1 MANYTAHYH
10 LHQWEPEDSFLRGDF
25 NEDFQ
30 KIDAGLAGRG
40 DCSLLFGSYVGTGT
54 CGPSEPTVLTLGI
67 PAKALWVSCG
77 SRHAVFLRGNTQ
89 AVNFSTS
96 DGELLEVEWTQDG
109 LSWKLGGG
117 LYNHDYQ
124 QLNEKGTTY
133 YYAALYQESK
143 EAPGHIRGRLAFLGF
158 GDQNS
163 ADSEGTLHK
172 STIPGALDRPGVLT
186 GGQGLS
192 LHGTITSIDQG
203 LFANYLNIEVVGAD

>member
-10 LHQWEPEDSFLRGDF
+10 LHQWEPEDSFLRRDF

-54 CGPSEPTVLTLGI
+54 CGPSEPTALTLGI

-124 QLNEKGTTY
+124 QLNEAGTTY

-143 EAPGHIRGRLAFLGF
+143 EAPGNTRGLLASWGLVIRTQRIVKVPSTRVPSPALLIDQVYLPEVRGSVFMEPSPALIRGF
-158 GDQNS
+158 S
-163 ADSEGTLHK
+163 
-172 STIPGALDRPGVLT
+172 P
-186 GGQGLS
+186 
-192 LHGTITSIDQG
+192 IT
-203 LFANYLNIEVVGAD
+203 

>member
-10 LHQWEPEDSFLRGDF
+10 LHQWEPEDSFLRRDF

-54 CGPSEPTVLTLGI
+54 CGPSEPTALTLGI

-143 EAPGHIRGRLAFLGF
+143 EAPGNTRGLLASWGLVIRTQRIVKVPPISSSPVVLVTSTPSTT
-158 GDQNS
+158 S
-163 ADSEGTLHK
+163 ARVMVWISP
-172 STIPGALDRPGVLT
+172 SAMV
-186 GGQGLS
+186 
-192 LHGTITSIDQG
+192 
-203 LFANYLNIEVVGAD
+203 

>member
-1 MANYTAHYH
+1 MFRISCHFHFLPQGRAAPLLYWKTRP
-10 LHQWEPEDSFLRGDF
+10 LVEEPASGCLPDAGWPCLRRGNIDGKLYSALSPAPVGTGGQLLRGDF

-54 CGPSEPTVLTLGI
+54 CGPSEPTALTLGI

-109 LSWKLGGG
+109 LSWKLGE
-117 LYNHDYQ
+117 D
-124 QLNEKGTTY
+124 
-133 YYAALYQESK
+133 
-143 EAPGHIRGRLAFLGF
+143 F
-158 GDQNS
+158 
-163 ADSEGTLHK
+163 
-172 STIPGALDRPGVLT
+172 
-186 GGQGLS
+186 
-192 LHGTITSIDQG
+192 TITTTSSSMKREPPIITRRYTKKQG
-203 LFANYLNIEVVGAD
+203 GPGKYPGPPCSLGLG

>member
-10 LHQWEPEDSFLRGDF
+10 LHQWEPEDSFLRRDF

-54 CGPSEPTVLTLGI
+54 CGPSEPTALTLGI

-77 SRHAVFLRGNTQ
+77 SCHAVFLRGNTQ

-109 LSWKLGGG
+109 LSWKLGEDFTIMTTSSSMRLEPPIITRRFIKKARRPREISGASLLSWG
-117 LYNHDYQ
+117 LVIRTQ
-124 QLNEKGTTY
+124 RIVKVPSTRVPSP
-133 YYAALYQESK
+133 ALLIDQVYLPEVRGSVFM
-143 EAPGHIRGRLAFLGF
+143 EPSPALIRGF
-158 GDQNS
+158 S
-163 ADSEGTLHK
+163 
-172 STIPGALDRPGVLT
+172 P
-186 GGQGLS
+186 
-192 LHGTITSIDQG
+192 IT
-203 LFANYLNIEVVGAD
+203 